1 MIAPR
6 VVSLASIVVCCMAG
20 AFVLGASRAQSN
32 RPQHLVTPA
41 IEHGQ
46 PAAVEVDSDK
56 ELLHETS
63 PAAVETET
71 AVHGHSRVVWMTVT
85 AYCSCPK
92 CCGPKARGL
101 TASGRSIAYN
111 AGRFVAADTKLFKFG
126 TQLQVPGYA
135 GGEAVEVIDRG
146 SAIKGYH
153 IDLFFPTHDQAKE
166 WGKRYLPVTV
176 VE

>member
-6 VVSLASIVVCCMAG
+6 VFSLASIVACCMAG

-32 RPQHLVTPA
+32 RPQHLVKPVL
-41 IEHGQ
+41 EHGQ
-46 PAAVEVDSDK
+46 PSAAEVDSDQ
-56 ELLHETS
+56 ELLHETA
-63 PAAVETET
+63 PEAVQTES
-71 AVHGHSRVVWMTVT
+71 ALHGHRVVWMTVT
-85 AYCSCPK
+85 AYCGCPK

-101 TASGRSIAYN
+101 TASGRSVAYN

-135 GGEAVEVIDRG
+135 GGESVEVIDRG

-153 IDLFFPTHDQAKE
+153 IDLFFPTHDQARE

>member
-6 VVSLASIVVCCMAG
+6 IFSIASVVLCGMTA
-20 AFVLGASRAQSN
+20 AFLLGANRTQSN
-32 RPQHLVTPA
+32 HSQHAATPV

-46 PAAVEVDSDK
+46 PAVAVVDSDK

-63 PAAVETET
+63 PAAVETE
-71 AVHGHSRVVWMTVT
+71 ANAHSHSRVVWMTVT

-135 GGEAVEVIDRG
+135 SGESVEVIDRG

-153 IDLFFPTHDQAKE
+153 IDLFFPTHDAARQ
-166 WGKRYLPVTV
+166 WGKQYLPVTV